1 VLTLYHCRGARSLRV
16 LWTLEEMGLAYE
28 PVPLPFPP
36 RVLAKSYLAI
46 NPLGTVPFFVDG
58 EVRMTESSAICLY
71 LTSRYGPTSLQ
82 LAEDER
88 DHASFLNW
96 LFFADATLTFP
107 QTIVLRYRRLEPP
120 ERRNEPAAAD
130 YERWFLARLRA
141 VESALSDRQYLCAD
155 RFTIADTAIAYALH
169 LADSVVGLSHGF
181 GANVRAY
188 LNRARAR
195 PGFIKAMEVD
205 ERAPDWR

>member
-1 VLTLYHCRGARSLRV
+1 
-16 LWTLEEMGLAYE
+16 MGLAYE
-28 PVPLPFPP
+28 PVLLPFPP
-36 RVLAKSYLAI
+36 RVRAKSYLAI

-58 EVRMTESSAICLY
+58 KVRMTESSAICLY
-71 LTSRYGPTSLQ
+71 LTSRHGPTSLR
-82 LAEDER
+82 LTEDER

-141 VESALSDRQYLCAD
+141 VEAALSDRQYLCAD
-155 RFTIADTAIAYALH
+155 RFTIADIAIAYALH

-181 GANVRAY
+181 GANVRAH
-188 LNRARAR
+188 LDRARAR
-195 PGFIKAMEVD
+195 PGFIKIMEVD